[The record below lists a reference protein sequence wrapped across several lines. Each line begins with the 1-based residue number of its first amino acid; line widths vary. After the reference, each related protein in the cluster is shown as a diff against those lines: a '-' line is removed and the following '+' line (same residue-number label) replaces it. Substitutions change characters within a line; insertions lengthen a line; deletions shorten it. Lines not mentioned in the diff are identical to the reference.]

1 MLALRVAYT
10 VAQSQSRHILNL
22 LPKSLFTRLLLLL
35 VISVVIA
42 VFTLGYLF
50 RQDRVT
56 LIARNFTD
64 AKLQQIEAL
73 RDALTKLPDDRPA
86 TVQPLA
92 REFKVLLVP
101 FDKRP
106 EIGQPP
112 KGPAYRPMIAR
123 LQEQLGQETE
133 VRFGTRLDQ
142 VIVWIRL
149 PLTAEKSRSVWAGF
163 PMRNID
169 TGEFPLQLGFTL
181 GGVLLAL
188 LGAALWF
195 ARRLTQPLSQ
205 LSQAVETV
213 AAGKH
218 PAPLT
223 EDGPSEIAQ
232 VARNVNKMA
241 ANLERLETD
250 RRTMLAGISHDIRTP
265 LTRLRL
271 ASEMA
276 VTDPKNRADMI
287 EDIGEIDRIVT
298 QFLDFARGEPS
309 ESAQPMRVADALAHV
324 LSRANALGLDVTRNG
339 DTTEVD
345 ALEIN
350 VFPAAFER
358 MFINLIENAHRYG
371 KPPVQLAAI
380 RDGAMLEITVIDHG
394 AGIAPA
400 DEERLKQPFVRGDQ
414 ARGGAMGAG
423 LGLAI
428 VDRLAKWHDASFN
441 IARRAGGGNAASIR
455 MPLVQP

>member
-1 MLALRVAYT
+1 VKR
-10 VAQSQSRHILNL
+10 L

-35 VISVVIA
+35 SVA
-42 VFTLGYLF
+42 VVAAVLTLGYVF

-56 LIARNFTD
+56 LIARNFSD

-73 RDALTKLPDDRPA
+73 RDALAKLPDDKQP
-86 TVQPLA
+86 TVQALS
-92 REFKVLLVP
+92 REYKVILVP
-101 FDKRP
+101 VDRRP
-106 EIGQPP
+106 DIGQAP
-112 KGPAYRPMIAR
+112 KGPAYRSIIAR
-123 LQEQLGQETE
+123 LQEQLGQDAE
-133 VRFGTRLDQ
+133 VRFGSRLDQ

-149 PLTAEKSRSVWAGF
+149 QVTADKTRAVWAGI

-169 TGEFPLQLGFTL
+169 AGEFPLQLGLTL

-188 LGAALWF
+188 LGGTLWF
-195 ARRLTQPLSQ
+195 ARRLTHPLSD
-205 LSQAVETV
+205 LSDAVATV

-218 PAPLT
+218 PAPLR

-241 ANLERLETD
+241 TNLERLETD

-271 ASEMA
+271 ASEIA
-276 VTDPKNRADMI
+276 VSDPKNRADMVADIAEI
-287 EDIGEIDRIVT
+287 ERVVK

-309 ESAQPMRVADALAHV
+309 EAAQPTRIDEAISHV
-324 LSRANALGLDVTRNG
+324 MTRASALGFDVTRSDDNTEI
-339 DTTEVD
+339 DT
-345 ALEIN
+345 LNIN

-371 KPPVQLAAI
+371 KPPLQITVV
-380 RDGAMLEITVIDHG
+380 RDGAMIEITVIDHG
-394 AGIAPA
+394 NGVAPEDA
-400 DEERLKQPFVRGDQ
+400 ERLKQPFVRGDQ
-414 ARGGAMGAG
+414 ARGGTMGAG

-428 VDRLAKWHDASFN
+428 VERLAQWHGASFN
-441 IARRAGGGNAASIR
+441 IARRAGGGNAASVR
-455 MPLVQP
+455 MPLA